1 MIALSFFIGFMV
13 GGTVGVVT
21 MCCFQLG
28 KESDRHIGGKQEN
41 DDKKE

>member
-1 MIALSFFIGFMV
+1 MMAIGFLIGLMV
-13 GGTVGVVT
+13 GGTLGVVV